1 MILAFHYF
9 IRYQKIG
16 DTKRATPIEVLCEN
30 HPEELATYL
39 RYVRRLD
46 FFETPDYDYLRK
58 LFRDLA
64 ERKGYSIEDGEFDWT
79 GRNMSTPVG
88 GSSLAGG
95 QGNQE
100 VISPTNR
107 DRHRTGNPKDANL
120 AANKGMSLGYCPMY
134 QKSRKS
140 NNENFAK
147 MYCFPTY
154 LYLNFFLGAWSES
167 KPSGI
172 DGLGPRLTNENRHP
186 SVQVVR
192 GSTNIDLS
200 RGEIDGE
207 TADRSNA
214 PIAVNNDVE
223 VVDET
228 KCCCFFK
235 RKIKKKRSGRNK

>member
-1 MILAFHYF
+1 MSSYPLSLTGILTIPNIHTGFYF
-9 IRYQKIG
+9 PGSLPWQGLKADTLKERYQKIG

-30 HPEELATYL
+30 YPEEMATYL

-58 LFRDLA
+58 LFTDLC
-64 ERKGYSIEDGEFDWT
+64 ERKGYDLHDGEFDWT
-79 GRNMSTPVG
+79 GRNMSSTPVSSAPPG
-88 GSSLAGG
+88 GGG
-95 QGNQE
+95 GADAI
-100 VISPTNR
+100 ISPSNR
-107 DRHRTGNPKDANL
+107 DRHRTGIGKD
-120 AANKGMSLGYCPMY
+120 LG
-134 QKSRKS
+134 K
-140 NNENFAK
+140 NNA
-147 MYCFPTY
+147 
-154 LYLNFFLGAWSES
+154 AWSES

-172 DGLGPRLTNENRHP
+172 DGLGPSGRLTNENRHP

-200 RGEIDGE
+200 RAGLGVDDDGH

-214 PIAVNNDVE
+214 PINNDVE

-235 RKIKKKRSGRNK
+235 RKIKKKKSAAAARNK